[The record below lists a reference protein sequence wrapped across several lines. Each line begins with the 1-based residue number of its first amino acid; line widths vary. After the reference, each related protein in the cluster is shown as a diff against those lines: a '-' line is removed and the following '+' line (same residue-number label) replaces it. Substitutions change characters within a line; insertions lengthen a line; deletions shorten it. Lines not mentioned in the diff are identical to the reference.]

1 MENVNVNVNVNVNI
15 QAMKVIYFYRTESG
29 SCPVE
34 EFLESLQSKQAQK
47 VAWVLQLIE
56 EFDVVPVQYFK
67 KLVNTDDLW
76 EVRVQIG
83 GNIFRII
90 GFLDDEQLVVLNHAF
105 QKKTQK
111 TPKNDIKLAEM
122 RKRDYLNRRRVK

>member
-1 MENVNVNVNVNVNI
+1 
-15 QAMKVIYFYRTESG
+15 MKVIYFYRTESG
-29 SCPVE
+29 ACPVE

-105 QKKTQK
+105 KR
-111 TPKNDIKLAEM
+111 KL
-122 RKRDYLNRRRVK
+122 RRRQRTTLNWPKCVNVTI

>member
-1 MENVNVNVNVNVNI
+1 
-15 QAMKVIYFYRTESG
+15 MKVIYFYRTESG

-122 RKRDYLNRRRVK
+122 RKRYYLNRRGVK

>member
-1 MENVNVNVNVNVNI
+1 
-15 QAMKVIYFYRTESG
+15 MKVIYFYRTESG